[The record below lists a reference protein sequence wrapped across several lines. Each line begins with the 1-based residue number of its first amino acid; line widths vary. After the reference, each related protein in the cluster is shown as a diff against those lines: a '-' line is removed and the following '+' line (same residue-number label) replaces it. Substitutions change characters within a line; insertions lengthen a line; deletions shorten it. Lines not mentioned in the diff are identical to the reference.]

1 MKEQK
6 AEVVTKQNEP
16 ADLRL
21 AHGPTWRALEGLSG
35 IFRGHGGHPAFGFAQ
50 TEL

>member
-6 AEVVTKQNEP
+6 AEVEAKQNEP
-16 ADLRL
+16 AALRL
-21 AHGPTWRALEGLSG
+21 AHDPTWRALEGLARTLS
-35 IFRGHGGHPAFGFAQ
+35 GHGGNPVFGFAQ